1 MIKDGKLVWLP
12 AVHKQ
17 SVYFVFSIF
26 LCNICTVLVLNIFQ
40 LCWEYSICS
49 HSFFCKWELLWS
61 VNSLFDCSLL
71 FLLVRIC
78 SSILLL
84 TGSVSANILYFVYIY
99 ASTPSVHMAGGIMFS
114 DCVSVCM

>member
-17 SVYFVFSIF
+17 SVYFIFFYF

-49 HSFFCKWELLWS
+49 VFFLQMRVTVISEQFIWLLIA
-61 VNSLFDCSLL
+61 V
-71 FLLVRIC
+71 
-78 SSILLL
+78 
-84 TGSVSANILYFVYIY
+84 FV
-99 ASTPSVHMAGGIMFS
+99 GKNL
-114 DCVSVCM
+114 